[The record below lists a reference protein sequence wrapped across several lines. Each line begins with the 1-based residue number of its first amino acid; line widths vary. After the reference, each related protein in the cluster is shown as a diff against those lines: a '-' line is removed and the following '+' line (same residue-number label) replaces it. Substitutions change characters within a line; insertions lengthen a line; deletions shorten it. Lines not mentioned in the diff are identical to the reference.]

1 MIRILHTSDWHL
13 GLELGGHDRLEEQR
27 LFLDWLRAECANRK
41 VDALLVC
48 GDVYDVVNPS
58 IAAQS
63 LFAEFLVEFRL
74 ALPDAT
80 VVVVAGNH
88 DSGARLELPSPF
100 AKALGGIH
108 LVGGVGSGEAGLE
121 RHLVALAGKDGADA
135 AWCLAVPF
143 VRPGDIE
150 CKVGPQET
158 VDQAFSRSLGEFY
171 RSLKE
176 LARRRNPSIPLVATG
191 HLTLAGSDK
200 AGSERILIG
209 GVESVAVS
217 SLADGA
223 DYVALGHIHRCQTVG
238 SPRVRYSGSPLAMD
252 FDERRHSHKV
262 LLVELGGPGDDP
274 ATTPIDVPEFV
285 PLLRFPEQAGTW
297 VELEK
302 QVTEFDWS
310 RWSEVSRDLRPLVEM
325 RFVPDGSE
333 SDLRSRTEA
342 LCADRPF
349 RLVGAPRMLGAGAG
363 DRNRVAEPRTR
374 ELGSAE
380 APLELFTRHWS
391 RKNGSSPPPEML
403 ACFAEIVDGL
413 AVQGTR

>member
-27 LFLDWLRAECANRK
+27 RFLDWLRAECVARE
-41 VDALLVC
+41 VDALLVA

-58 IAAQS
+58 VAAQS

-74 ALPDAT
+74 ALPDAA

-100 AKALGGIH
+100 AKVLGGIR
-108 LVGGVGSGEAGLE
+108 LVGGVEVGEVGLE
-121 RHLVALAGKDGADA
+121 RHLVALADKDGADA

-176 LARRRNPSIPLVATG
+176 LARRRNPSIPLVAMG

-252 FDERRHSHKV
+252 FDERRHPHRV
-262 LLVELGGPGDDP
+262 LLVELDGPGADP
-274 ATTPIDVPEFV
+274 MTTPIDVPEIV
-285 PLLRFPEQAGTW
+285 PLLRFPERTGSW
-297 VELEK
+297 SDLEK
-302 QVTEFDWS
+302 AVTEFDWS
-310 RWSEVSRDLRPLVEM
+310 PWNGVARDLRPLVEM
-325 RFVPDGSE
+325 RFLPDGSE

-349 RLVGAPRMLGAGAG
+349 RLVGAPRMLGGGVADG
-363 DRNRVAEPRTR
+363 NRRTEPQARDLR
-374 ELGSAE
+374 SAE
-380 APLELFTRHWS
+380 APMDLFARHWS
-391 RKNGSSPPPEML
+391 RRNGCPPPPEIV
-403 ACFAEIVDGL
+403 ACFAEIVDAL
-413 AVQGTR
+413 AVQGSR

>member
-27 LFLDWLRAECANRK
+27 RFLDWLRAECVARQ
-41 VDALLVC
+41 VDALLVA

-58 IAAQS
+58 VAAQS

-74 ALPDAT
+74 ALPDAA

-100 AKALGGIH
+100 AKVLGRIH
-108 LVGGVGSGEAGLE
+108 LVGGVGGGEAGLE

-158 VDQAFSRSLGEFY
+158 VDQAFSRAMGEFY

-176 LARRRNPSIPLVATG
+176 LARRRNPSIPLVAMG

-238 SPRVRYSGSPLAMD
+238 SPKVRYSGSPLAMD
-252 FDERRHSHKV
+252 FDERRHAHRV
-262 LLVELGGPGDDP
+262 LLVEIDGPGTDP
-274 ATTPIDVPEFV
+274 ATTPVDVPEFV
-285 PLLRFPEQAGTW
+285 PLLRFPERPGSW
-297 VELEK
+297 SDLEK
-302 QVTEFDWS
+302 EVTEFDWS
-310 RWSEVSRDLRPLVEM
+310 RWNEVARDLRPLVEM
-325 RFVPDGSE
+325 RFSPDGSE

-349 RLVGAPRMLGAGAG
+349 RLVGAPRMLGTGVADG
-363 DRNRVAEPRTR
+363 NRQSRPQARD
-374 ELGSAE
+374 LGSAE
-380 APLELFTRHWS
+380 VPMELFARHWS
-391 RKNGSSPPPEML
+391 RKNGSPPPPEMV
-403 ACFAEIVDGL
+403 ACFMEIVDGL
-413 AVQGTR
+413 AVQGNR

>member
-1 MIRILHTSDWHL
+1 VIRILHTSDWHL
-13 GLELGGHDRLEEQR
+13 GLELGGHERLEEQR
-27 LFLDWLRAECANRK
+27 LFLDWLRAECAARE
-41 VDALLVC
+41 VDALLVA

-58 IAAQS
+58 VAAQS

-88 DSGARLELPSPF
+88 DSGARLELPAPF
-100 AKALGGIH
+100 AKVLGGIH

-121 RHLVALAGKDGADA
+121 RHLVALAGKDCADA

-176 LARRRNPSIPLVATG
+176 LARRRNPSLPLVAMG

-238 SPRVRYSGSPLAMD
+238 SPKVRYSGSPLAMD
-252 FDERRHSHKV
+252 FDERRHAHRV
-262 LLVELGGPGDDP
+262 LLVELDAAGADP
-274 ATTPIDVPEFV
+274 RITPIEVPEFV
-285 PLLRFPEQAGTW
+285 HLLRLPETTGSWAD
-297 VELEK
+297 LEK
-302 QVTEFDWS
+302 AVTEFDWS
-310 RWSEVSRDLRPLVEM
+310 RWSGVARSLQPLVEM
-325 RFVPDGSE
+325 RFLPDGSE

-349 RLVGAPRMLGAGAG
+349 RLVGAPRMLGAEMADG
-363 DRNRVAEPRTR
+363 NRRTEAQAR
-374 ELGSAE
+374 DLRSAE
-380 APLELFTRHWS
+380 APMDLFARHWS
-391 RKNGSSPPPEML
+391 RRNGNPPPPEMV
-403 ACFAEIVDGL
+403 ACFAEIVDAL
-413 AVQGTR
+413 AVQGSR

>member
-27 LFLDWLRAECANRK
+27 RFLEWLRIECVARE
-41 VDALLVC
+41 VDALLVA

-74 ALPDAT
+74 ALPDAA

-100 AKALGGIH
+100 AKVMGGIH
-108 LVGGVGSGEAGLE
+108 LVGSVGSGDAGLE

-150 CKVGPQET
+150 CKVGPQES

-171 RSLKE
+171 RTLKDM
-176 LARRRNPSIPLVATG
+176 ARRRNPSIPLVAMG

-217 SLADGA
+217 SLADAA

-238 SPRVRYSGSPLAMD
+238 SPKVRYSGSPLAMD
-252 FDERRHSHKV
+252 FDERRHAHRV
-262 LLVELGGPGDDP
+262 LLVELDGPGGAP
-274 ATTPIDVPEFV
+274 QTTPIDVPEFV
-285 PLLRFPEQAGTW
+285 PLLRFPDQSGSW
-297 VELEK
+297 SDLENA
-302 QVTEFDWS
+302 VTEFDWS
-310 RWSEVSRDLRPLVEM
+310 RWNGVARGLQPLVEM
-325 RFVPDGSE
+325 RFSPDGSE

-349 RLVGAPRMLGAGAG
+349 RLVGAPRMLGTDMTDG
-363 DRNRVAEPRTR
+363 NRRTEPQARDLR
-374 ELGSAE
+374 SAE
-380 APLELFTRHWS
+380 APMELFARHWS
-391 RKNGSSPPPEML
+391 RKNGNPPPPEML
-403 ACFAEIVDGL
+403 ACFAEIVDAL
-413 AVQGTR
+413 AVQGKR

>member
-27 LFLDWLRAECANRK
+27 RFLEWLRTECVARE
-41 VDALLVC
+41 VDALLVA

-74 ALPDAT
+74 ALPDAA

-100 AKALGGIH
+100 AKVMGGIH
-108 LVGGVGSGEAGLE
+108 LVGSVGSGDVGLE

-150 CKVGPQET
+150 CKVGPQES

-171 RSLKE
+171 RTLKDM
-176 LARRRNPSIPLVATG
+176 ARRRNPSIPLVAMG

-238 SPRVRYSGSPLAMD
+238 SPKVRYSGSPLAMD
-252 FDERRHSHKV
+252 FDERRHPHRV
-262 LLVELGGPGDDP
+262 LLVDLDGPGGVP
-274 ATTPIDVPEFV
+274 QTTPIDVPELV
-285 PLLRFPEQAGTW
+285 PLLRFPEQSGSW
-297 VELEK
+297 GDLEK
-302 QVTEFDWS
+302 TVTEFDWS
-310 RWSEVSRDLRPLVEM
+310 RWNGVARGLQPLVEM
-325 RFVPDGSE
+325 RFSPDGSE

-342 LCADRPF
+342 LCVDRPF
-349 RLVGAPRMLGAGAG
+349 RLVGAPRMLGTDMADG
-363 DRNRVAEPRTR
+363 NRRTEPQARDLR
-374 ELGSAE
+374 SAE
-380 APLELFTRHWS
+380 APMELFARHWS
-391 RKNGSSPPPEML
+391 RKNGNPPPPEML
-403 ACFAEIVDGL
+403 ACFAEIVDAL
-413 AVQGTR
+413 AVQGKR